1 MHEAVI
7 SASSVGDRAEVERMS
22 APPLAETRVLELG
35 RMLAGP
41 FCGMLLADLGAEV
54 IKVEPPGGDDARTF
68 GPFVDGASTY
78 YRLLNRNKLGISL
91 DLRRRDQLAVL
102 RGLLERSDLV
112 VENFRPGALERL
124 GLPIAD
130 MRSQNPRLVVVSITG
145 FGQDGPLSNLPAYD
159 LLAQGMSGL
168 MAATGPVGGGPTRS
182 AVSLGDLVPGLYG
195 ALGALCALYER
206 ERTGLGRHVDVAMLD
221 SLVSLLE
228 SVAMRALHSDEAIEP
243 LGNDHALSAP
253 FGAYRTADGEI
264 AIAIANDP
272 RFVRFSKT
280 LGRPEWPSDPRF
292 ATDAKRARHRAEL
305 RSEIEAELAALSSE
319 QALTRLRDAGIPVG
333 PLLGVREALEQPQ
346 VIARGMVVSEQDGFR
361 TLGSALKLGDP
372 PRAHRPAPR
381 LGEHQDLIERWL
393 EEPTRT

>member
-1 MHEAVI
+1 MREAVI

>member
-1 MHEAVI
+1 
-7 SASSVGDRAEVERMS
+7 
-22 APPLAETRVLELG
+22 
-35 RMLAGP
+35 
-41 FCGMLLADLGAEV
+41 
-54 IKVEPPGGDDARTF
+54 
-68 GPFVDGASTY
+68 
-78 YRLLNRNKLGISL
+78 
-91 DLRRRDQLAVL
+91 
-102 RGLLERSDLV
+102 
-112 VENFRPGALERL
+112 
-124 GLPIAD
+124 
-130 MRSQNPRLVVVSITG
+130 
-145 FGQDGPLSNLPAYD
+145 
-159 LLAQGMSGL
+159 
-168 MAATGPVGGGPTRS
+168 
-182 AVSLGDLVPGLYG
+182 
-195 ALGALCALYER
+195 
-206 ERTGLGRHVDVAMLD
+206 
-221 SLVSLLE
+221 
-228 SVAMRALHSDEAIEP
+228 MRALHSDEAIEP

>member
-1 MHEAVI
+1 MREAVI

-22 APPLAETRVLELG
+22 GPPLAETRVLELG

-78 YRLLNRNKLGISL
+78 YRLLNRYKLGISL

-272 RFVRFSKT
+272 LFVRFSKT
-280 LGRPEWPSDPRF
+280 LGRPEWPSDLRF
-292 ATDAKRARHRAEL
+292 ATDAERARRAEL

>member
-1 MHEAVI
+1 MREAVI

-22 APPLAETRVLELG
+22 GPPLAETRVLELG

-54 IKVEPPGGDDARTF
+54 IKVEPPGGDEARTF

-272 RFVRFSKT
+272 LFVRFSKT
-280 LGRPEWPSDPRF
+280 LGRPEWPSDLRF
-292 ATDAKRARHRAEL
+292 ATDAERARHRAEL

-393 EEPTRT
+393 EEPART